1 VNSVFP
7 YGTAQN
13 NCRRAVSGYSGLSL
27 QNLAVL
33 PTLRMGWVSDDRASW
48 LACHVL
54 PHEPALRSWLRH
66 KRVVDLDVDDIV
78 QETYARLAAL
88 DTVSNIREP
97 KRYFFQT
104 AYSIIAAHYRRSRVV
119 SISVTSDLDQL
130 NLMAPEASPEQEM
143 IYRDELRELGVAL
156 ASLPSACRQAFTLRR
171 VSGLSQRETAEKLHI
186 SEKTVEK
193 YMAKSVELLMEIFGR
208 GGKVTSRASRK
219 KKELIIP
226 HDQTEKSGG

>member
-1 VNSVFP
+1 
-7 YGTAQN
+7 
-13 NCRRAVSGYSGLSL
+13 
-27 QNLAVL
+27 
-33 PTLRMGWVSDDRASW
+33 MGWVSDDRASW

-54 PHEPALRSWLRH
+54 PHEPALRSWLRQ

-97 KRYFFQT
+97 KRYVFQT
-104 AYSIIAAHYRRSRVV
+104 AYSIIAAHFRRSRVV
-119 SISVTSDLDQL
+119 SISATADLDQL
-130 NLMAPEASPEQEM
+130 GLMAPEASPEQEI

-186 SEKTVEK
+186 SEKSVEK
-193 YMAKSVELLMEIFGR
+193 YMAKSVQLLMDTFGR

-219 KKELIIP
+219 KKELITP
-226 HDQTEKSGG
+226 YDQTEESGD

>member
-1 VNSVFP
+1 
-7 YGTAQN
+7 
-13 NCRRAVSGYSGLSL
+13 L
-27 QNLAVL
+27 QTLLFL

-48 LACHVL
+48 LACHIL
-54 PHEPALRSWLRH
+54 PHEPALRAWLRH
-66 KRVVDLDVDDIV
+66 KRVIDLDVDDIV

-97 KRYFFQT
+97 KRYLFQT

-119 SISVTSDLDQL
+119 SISVTADLDQL
-130 NLMAPEASPEQEM
+130 GLMAPEASPEQEI

-193 YMAKSVELLMEIFGR
+193 YMAKSVELLMETFGR
-208 GGKVTSRASRK
+208 GGKVVSRASRK
-219 KKELIIP
+219 KKEPIAP
-226 HDQTEKSGG
+226 YDQTEESGG